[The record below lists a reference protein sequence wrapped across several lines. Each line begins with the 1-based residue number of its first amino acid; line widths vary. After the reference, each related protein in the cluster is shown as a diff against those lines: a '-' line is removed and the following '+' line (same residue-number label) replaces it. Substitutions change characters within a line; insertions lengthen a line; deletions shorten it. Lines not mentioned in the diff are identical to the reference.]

1 MSESIRVSIVGG
13 SGYTGGEL
21 LRLALFH
28 PRLRLAQATSSRLA
42 GKYVYTPHPNLR
54 GVTELKFSHPDDL
67 APCDVLFLCL
77 PHGEAARNINRYEE
91 IAPRIIDCSSDF
103 RLKDP
108 ADYRKWYQEE
118 HPAAEWLGKF
128 VYGLPELYREELAQ
142 AHYVSGVGCNATV
155 TNLALAP
162 LARSGMLE
170 RVVADVK
177 VGSSEG
183 GAKPNAG
190 SHHPERSGAVR
201 SFKPT
206 GHRHQAEI
214 RQALGDGF
222 ELHFS
227 VTSVEL
233 VRGALVTAHCFLKEP
248 VDEKAVWQL
257 YRDAY
262 SEEPFIRLVKQ
273 RMGIHRYPEPKILAG
288 SNFCDVGFEVDAE
301 GSLRHVVVIAAL
313 DNLMKGAAGSAIQ
326 SLNIMMGWDE
336 TTGLLFPGLHPI

>member
-1 MSESIRVSIVGG
+1 MSELVQISIVGG

-21 LRLALFH
+21 LRLALSH
-28 PRLRLAQATSSRLA
+28 PRLRLAQVISRRLP

-67 APCDVLFLCL
+67 APCDILFLCL
-77 PHGEAARNINRYEE
+77 SHGEAARDIDRYKA
-91 IAPRIIDCSSDF
+91 IAPKIIDCSSDF
-103 RLKDP
+103 RLDNP
-108 ADYRKWYQEE
+108 ADYRKWYHEE
-118 HPAAEWLGKF
+118 HPAPEWLGKF
-128 VYGLPELYREELAQ
+128 MYGLPELYREKLAR
-142 AHYVSGVGCNATV
+142 ARYVSGVGCNATV
-155 TNLALAP
+155 ANLALAP

-170 RVVADVK
+170 RVVADIK

-183 GAKPNAG
+183 GAKPNVG

-206 GHRHQAEI
+206 GHRHQAEVM
-214 RQALGDGF
+214 QALGDYF

-233 VRGALVTAHCFLKEP
+233 VRGALATAHCFLNES
-248 VDEKAVWQL
+248 VDEKSIWQL
-257 YRDAY
+257 YRNAY
-262 SEEPFIRLVKQ
+262 SEEAFIRLVKQ
-273 RMGIHRYPEPKILAG
+273 RTGIHRYPEPKVLAG
-288 SNFCDVGFEVDAE
+288 SNFCDVGFEVDVE
-301 GSLRHVVVIAAL
+301 GSPRHVVVIAAL

-326 SLNIMMGWDE
+326 SLNVMMGWDE